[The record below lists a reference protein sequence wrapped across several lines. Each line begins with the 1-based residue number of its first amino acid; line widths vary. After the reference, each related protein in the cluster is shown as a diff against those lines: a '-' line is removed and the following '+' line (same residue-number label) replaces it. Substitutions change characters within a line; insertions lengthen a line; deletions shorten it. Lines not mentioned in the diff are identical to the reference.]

1 MYLHAIDQYPRGSG
15 HLTSRVFG
23 ALTKGGSRV
32 QGLPLTNSGGRNG
45 HIEAIKGLSTE
56 IVPVGLIGL
65 CWLCWICR
73 LWSPNVTCFRPDSA
87 TSRQGWVGAGA
98 APREELRW
106 WFRDMW
112 WSMRRGRGRGECR
125 FLQSRDNNKDNS
137 ETRGVS
143 YYLYST
149 EG

>member
-1 MYLHAIDQYPRGSG
+1 MQCTCTLLINIDEGLVTLLHESPVPLVRA
-15 HLTSRVFG
+15 
-23 ALTKGGSRV
+23 V
-32 QGLPLTNSGGRNG
+32 QGLPLANSGGRNG
-45 HIEAIKGLSTE
+45 HIEATKGLYTE
-56 IVPVGLIGL
+56 IVPVCLVRL
-65 CWLCWICR
+65 CWLCWIRSICWICR
-73 LWSPNVTCFRPDSA
+73 LCSPNVTCFRPDSA

-137 ETRGVS
+137 ET
-143 YYLYST
+143 
-149 EG
+149 